1 MNRTRLLVLG
11 GVLLL
16 VLGLAVGVQ
25 AARWLA
31 RHERPEAVVQ
41 LVRHVETV
49 YRDRPVIHT
58 SFVDKIIWKTVP
70 PETVLVSL
78 PGTADTIVTAFCP
91 PAGQKPDSAAVQPR
105 LVLTAGRVRRAD
117 LTLFGFTNDG
127 RAWRGAFA
135 VSPDYDFSASRDSV
149 IVQRRRL
156 TFTVPPLLRD
166 AAIALGAFFVGRAT
180 VR

>member
-1 MNRTRLLVLG
+1 MNRTRLMVLG

-16 VLGLAVGVQ
+16 VLGIAVGVH

-31 RHERPEAVVQ
+31 RLERPDAVIQ

-58 SFVDKIIWKTVP
+58 SFVDKIVWKTVA
-70 PETVLVSL
+70 PETVTVTIPGAVDTLVSRFC
-78 PGTADTIVTAFCP
+78 PAADTA
-91 PAGQKPDSAAVQPR
+91 KPTPVQ
-105 LVLTAGRVRRAD
+105 LVLTAGRVRQAN
-117 LTLFGFTNDG
+117 LTLFGFTSDG

-135 VSPDYDFSASRDSV
+135 VSPGYDFSASSDSV
-149 IVQRRRL
+149 IVQRHRL
-156 TFTVPPLLRD
+156 TLTVPPLLRD